1 MQRQLWP
8 GTFVN
13 VDLTTSVVPNALT
26 IPTNALQQD
35 DKGQFVYVVGE
46 DKRVSVRPVEVAQRR
61 HGVALISKGL
71 QAGETV
77 VVQGQYRLT
86 PGTLVVSD
94 SAIRGAEPL
103 DRQFRDAA
111 VNLSRGFIT
120 RPIATALLM
129 VAVVALGIVSY
140 RLLPVAALPNIDTP
154 TIQVTAQMPGADPQT
169 MASSVTTQ
177 LERQFGEIPGLSQMT
192 SSSGTG
198 FIEITLQF
206 DRSRTV
212 DSAAE
217 DVQAAINATQAQ
229 LPISLL
235 TSPIYRKTNPAD
247 TPILLV
253 AMTSNVLPIMT
264 VSDYAYSILAQKV
277 SQVAGVGLVTVGG
290 NLSPAIR
297 IQLNPAQLAAMNL
310 DFETVRTALAN
321 LTVVQP
327 TGLLYGSQQAAAL
340 QTNDQLMTAEGFD
353 DAIVAYRSGAPIRI
367 RDIGRAIK
375 APVDTTL
382 GGWLNGKPAVV
393 LSVFREPGANVM
405 SAVAAIKKALP
416 QLRASLPPG
425 IDVEIVS
432 DRTQTIAASVADVR
446 FTLLLTIALVIG
458 VIALFLR
465 RLWATVIPAISVPIS
480 LIGTF
485 AVMFVLGYSL
495 DNLSLMALTI
505 AVGFVVDDAI
515 VMVENIV
522 RHMEGGA
529 SPMQAALDGAGEIGF
544 TILSISISL
553 IAVFIPLFLMGGVVG
568 VLFQEFAVTVAVSIL
583 VSVLVSLTLT
593 PMLCAKLLPPAG
605 HVKEGRISGALEAFF
620 TWLVHSY
627 DRGLIVALRH
637 RRITL
642 GVMLATVAAT
652 GYLFVVIPKGFFPQQ
667 DTGLIIGISEAAADV
682 SPDGMKERQRAILE
696 IAARDPAVASAV
708 GYIGPG
714 GPTVTEDDGRVF
726 ITLKPH
732 GERSVTADQVI
743 ARLSKAVQQ
752 VQGMRLYMQAAQDIT
767 IGSRLSKTQYQYTLV
782 DIDQDELN
790 LYASK
795 LMAKLQDL
803 PELTAVASDQ
813 EAPGRTQRVQIDRPA
828 AALFGITPAT
838 IDSTLYDAFGQRHI
852 ARIYAA
858 LNEYYVILEVNP
870 QYQLGPNALQRVYVL
885 SQNNTMVPLSQIASL
900 TPAVTPIVVNHQGQF
915 PSITLSFNLAP
926 GATIG
931 AAVSAVQKATA
942 DLHLPASIATSFQ
955 GNAQAFQSSL
965 STTPP
970 LILAALFAVYII
982 LGMLY
987 ENALFYRQRFPS
999 APIRWTRPF
1008 RTCWISSRIPSA
1020 STLGWSQGPSSN
1032 SATAHPPSNSPANGD
1047 NLVNDERPAPIR
1059 PASRVDIDQK
1069 LPQNGF
1075 VTAHFTDRNREVDRA
1090 PIISFKNDDATRMFT
1105 RGRQGLECRV
1115 SICGC
1120 LRDHEPNRAVVFRQ
1134 PF

>member
-1 MQRQLWP
+1 M
-8 GTFVN
+8 
-13 VDLTTSVVPNALT
+13 
-26 IPTNALQQD
+26 
-35 DKGQFVYVVGE
+35 
-46 DKRVSVRPVEVAQRR
+46 
-61 HGVALISKGL
+61 
-71 QAGETV
+71 
-77 VVQGQYRLT
+77 
-86 PGTLVVSD
+86 
-94 SAIRGAEPL
+94 
-103 DRQFRDAA
+103 
-111 VNLSRGFIT
+111 NLSSGFIK

-129 VAVVALGIVSY
+129 VAVVVLGIVSY
-140 RLLPVAALPNIDTP
+140 TLLPVAALPNIDTA

-198 FIEITLQF
+198 FVEITLQF

-212 DSAAE
+212 NSAAE

-229 LPISLL
+229 LPTSLL
-235 TSPIYRKTNPAD
+235 SLPIYRKTNPAD

-253 AMTSNVLPIMT
+253 AMTSEVLPIMT

-277 SQVAGVGLVTVGG
+277 SQVPGVGLVTVGG

-297 IQLNPAQLAAMNL
+297 IQLNPAQLAAINL

-340 QTNDQLMTAEGFD
+340 QTNDQLMTTEGFE
-353 DAIVAYRSGAPIRI
+353 DAIVAYRGGAPIRI

-375 APVDTTL
+375 APMDTTL

-405 SAVAAIKKALP
+405 AAVAAIKKALP

-432 DRTQTIAASVADVR
+432 DRTQTIAASLADVR

-568 VLFQEFAVTVAVSIL
+568 LLFQEFAVTVAVSIL

-620 TWLVHSY
+620 TWLVHVY
-627 DRGLIVALRH
+627 DRGLMVALEH

-667 DTGLIIGISEAAADV
+667 DTGLIVGISEAASDV

-732 GERSVTADQVI
+732 GERNVTADQVI
-743 ARLSKAVQQ
+743 ARLSTALQQ
-752 VQGMRLYMQAAQDIT
+752 VQGMSLYMQAAQDIT

-790 LYASK
+790 FYASK

-813 EAPGRTQRVQIDRPA
+813 EAPGRTQRVEIDRPA

-852 ARIYAA
+852 ARIYTA

-870 QYQLGPNALQRVYVL
+870 QYQLGPNALQRIYVL
-885 SQNNTMVPLSQIASL
+885 SQNNTMVPLSQIAHL
-900 TPAVTPIVVNHQGQF
+900 IPAVTPIVVNHQGQF
-915 PSITLSFNLAP
+915 PSVTLSFNLAP
-926 GATIG
+926 DATIG
-931 AAVSAVQKATA
+931 AAVSAVQKATR

-987 ENALFYRQRFPS
+987 ESTIHPLTILSTLPSAGLGALLTLMMVGRPLDVIGIIGIILLIGIVKKNGIMLIDVALEGQRHEGLSSEEAIHKACLLRFRPILMTTMCALFGGVPLMLGTGTGSEIRQPLGYAIVGGLVVSQLLTLFTTPVVYIYMDKLNR
-999 APIRWTRPF
+999 IG
-1008 RTCWISSRIPSA
+1008 SRGVRA
-1020 STLGWSQGPSSN
+1020 
-1032 SATAHPPSNSPANGD
+1032 A
-1047 NLVNDERPAPIR
+1047 PAPL
-1059 PASRVDIDQK
+1059 V
-1069 LPQNGF
+1069 
-1075 VTAHFTDRNREVDRA
+1075 
-1090 PIISFKNDDATRMFT
+1090 DATRP
-1105 RGRQGLECRV
+1105 G
-1115 SICGC
+1115 
-1120 LRDHEPNRAVVFRQ
+1120 
-1134 PF
+1134 